1 MARHLIQGL
10 AVASACLIV
19 SGCNNSSSSP
29 SPFLAFVPGP
39 APTVFAGTL
48 TDSARGTAT
57 LTVSLTNAGGLTS
70 GLWNMSFAGKADPVY
85 FVSGTL
91 DGSNYTATVT
101 TCFDNGVSSGCGPNN
116 CTLSFAGTLTSSTL
130 TGTYT
135 AAPNQPCTGRSGS
148 ISTTKVKADGNAIH
162 R

>member
-1 MARHLIQGL
+1 MRRDVIHGL
-10 AVASACLIV
+10 LVVSACLVV
-19 SGCNNSSSSP
+19 SGCNNTSSSP

-48 TDSARGTAT
+48 TDSTRGTGT

-70 GLWNMSFAGKADPVY
+70 GFWNMSFGGKADPVY

-91 DGSNYTATVT
+91 NGSNYAAIVT

-116 CTLSFAGTLTSSTL
+116 CTLSFAGALTSSTL
-130 TGTYT
+130 SGTYT
-135 AAPNQPCTGRSGS
+135 AASNQPCTGRTGG
-148 ISTTKVKADGNAIH
+148 INTTKQ
-162 R
+162 